1 MWWYRH
7 SRLDLPMTTSDP
19 NQPQAWF
26 HHELRHRPPWFA
38 VCCRPVPDQYPAN
51 PSAHPDKIVGSETY
65 HASDAAKHASTTAAS
80 SWHPPRP
87 LGTRPRVFSSGAMIS
102 SRTRCWMRR

>member
-7 SRLDLPMTTSDP
+7 SRLDLPMTTSEP

-51 PSAHPDKIVGSETY
+51 PSAQPDAIVGSETY
-65 HASDAAKHASTTAAS
+65 HASDAAKHAAAC
-80 SWHPPRP
+80 
-87 LGTRPRVFSSGAMIS
+87 LEEA
-102 SRTRCWMRR
+102 